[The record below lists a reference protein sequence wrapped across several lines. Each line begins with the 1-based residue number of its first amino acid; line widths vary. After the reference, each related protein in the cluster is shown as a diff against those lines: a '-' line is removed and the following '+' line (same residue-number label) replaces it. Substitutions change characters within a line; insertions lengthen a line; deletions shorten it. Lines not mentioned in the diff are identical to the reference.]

1 MKPVGKTVGIEDI
14 SAYLGLAYVEVDDL
28 FRARG
33 MDTSRMA
40 NLMMRRK
47 TVALPCEDVVSC
59 AVNAARP
66 LLARLDERELETIEL
81 LVVGTESGLDLSKA
95 TATWIHELLQLPR
108 TCRLF
113 EVKQAC
119 YAGVAAL
126 QLATA
131 QIATASRE
139 DARALV
145 IGCDVPRLIRGS
157 TAEPSQGAGAVA
169 VLVGPEVTLAT
180 AELGAAGYCSFDVSD
195 VRRPTPVDHIWDPD
209 LSLMSYVE
217 CLKAAYGDYVRRRPD
232 TDFLGSFDHLVFH
245 TPFPGAVRGAH
256 RSLLR
261 SLGRIPPQ
269 QIAEDFGRRLEDSI
283 RYPAQV
289 GNIYAGTTLLAL
301 LSLFDHT
308 KADPA
313 STGRIGIF
321 SYGSGCSSEF
331 CSYLLNPAAQP
342 RSSGV
347 ADALAARTR
356 LDVAAYDEIADACD
370 PLCAGVADFEGDL
383 SLARKLASAVSPGH
397 PLTMLERID
406 GHERHY
412 VQLDGQ
418 LDGGLS

>member
-1 MKPVGKTVGIEDI
+1 MKPVGIEDI
-14 SAYLGLAYVEVDDL
+14 SAYLGLAYVEVEDL

-33 MDTSRMA
+33 MDMSRMA

-66 LLARLDERELETIEL
+66 LLDRLGARAMETIEL
-81 LVVGTESGLDLSKA
+81 LVVGTESGIDLSKA
-95 TATWIHELLQLPR
+95 TATWVHELLGLPR

-126 QLATA
+126 QLATS

-139 DARALV
+139 DARALI
-145 IGCDVPRLIRGS
+145 IGCDVPRLVRGT

-169 VLVGPEVTLAT
+169 VLVGAEPALAT
-180 AELGAAGYCSFDVSD
+180 AELGAAGYCSFDVTD
-195 VRRPTPVDHIWDPD
+195 VRRPTPSDHIWDPD

-217 CLKAAYGDYVRRRPD
+217 CLRTAYGDYVRRCPD

-269 QIAEDFGRRLEDSI
+269 RITEDFDRRLKDSI

-301 LSLFDHT
+301 LSLFDHAE
-308 KADPA
+308 ADPA
-313 STGRIGIF
+313 ATRRVGIF

-331 CSYLLNPAAQP
+331 CSYLLTSNPRA
-342 RSSGV
+342 RTSGV
-347 ADALAARTR
+347 ADALAARVR
-356 LDVAAYDEIADACD
+356 LDVAAYDKIADACD
-370 PLCAGVADFEGDL
+370 LLCAGVADFEGDL
-383 SLARKLASAVSPGH
+383 SLAQKLAPAVSPSH
-397 PLTMLERID
+397 PLTMLEHID

-412 VQLDGQ
+412 VHLAGGQ
-418 LDGGLS
+418 P

>member
-1 MKPVGKTVGIEDI
+1 MKQVGIEDI
-14 SAYLGLAYVEVDDL
+14 GAYLGLAYVEVDDL

-40 NLMMRRK
+40 NLLMRRK

-66 LLARLDERELETIEL
+66 LLDRLGDRARETIEL
-81 LVVGTESGLDLSKA
+81 LVVGTESGIDLSKS

-108 TCRLF
+108 ACRLF

-145 IGCDVPRLIRGS
+145 IGSDVPRLIRGS

-169 VLVGPEVTLAT
+169 VLVGPRPTLAT
-180 AELGAAGYCSFDVSD
+180 AELGAAGYCSFDVTD
-195 VRRPTPVDHIWDPD
+195 VRRPTPADHIWDPD

-232 TDFLGSFDHLVFH
+232 TEFLDSFDHLVFH

-261 SLGRIPPQ
+261 SLGRIAPQ
-269 QIAEDFGRRLEDSI
+269 RITEDFTRRLEDST

-308 KADPA
+308 EADPTA
-313 STGRIGIF
+313 TRRIGIF

-331 CSYLLNPAAQP
+331 CSWLLNSRERKGTPA
-342 RSSGV
+342 GV

-356 LDVAAYDEIADACD
+356 LDVAAYDEVADACD
-370 PLCAGVADFEGDL
+370 PLCSGAADFEADL
-383 SLARKLASAVSPGH
+383 SLARKLAPAVSPGR
-397 PLTMLERID
+397 PLTMLEHID

-412 VQLDGQ
+412 VQLA
-418 LDGGLS
+418 GGLS

>member
-1 MKPVGKTVGIEDI
+1 MKPVGIEDI
-14 SAYLGLAYVEVDDL
+14 SAYLGLACVEVDDL

-47 TVALPCEDVVSC
+47 TVALPCEDVISY

-66 LLARLDERELETIEL
+66 LLDRLGERELATIEL
-81 LVVGTESGLDLSKA
+81 LVVGTESGIDLSKA
-95 TATWIHELLQLPR
+95 TATWVHELLGLPR

-126 QLATA
+126 QLAAA

-169 VLVGPEVTLAT
+169 VLVAPEPTLAT
-180 AELGAAGYCSFDVSD
+180 AELGAAGYSSFDVTD
-195 VRRPTPVDHIWDPD
+195 VRRPTPSDHIWDPD

-217 CLKAAYGDYVRRRPD
+217 CLRTAYGDYVRRRPD
-232 TDFLGSFDHLVFH
+232 TDFFGSFDHLVFH

-269 QIAEDFGRRLEDSI
+269 RIAEDFDRRLQDSI

-301 LSLFDHT
+301 LSLLDHAKT
-308 KADPA
+308 DPGA
-313 STGRIGIF
+313 AAIRRVGIF

-331 CSYLLNPAAQP
+331 CSYLLNPTT
-342 RSSGV
+342 RTGTSGV

-370 PLCAGVADFEGDL
+370 PLCAGVADYEGDL
-383 SLARKLASAVSPGH
+383 SFAQKVAPALSPGH
-397 PLTMLERID
+397 PLTMLERVD

-412 VQLDGQ
+412 VQLPGGQ
-418 LDGGLS
+418 S

>member
-1 MKPVGKTVGIEDI
+1 MKPVGIEDI
-14 SAYLGLAYVEVDDL
+14 SAYLGLACVEVDDL

-33 MDTSRMA
+33 MDMPRMA

-47 TVALPCEDVVSC
+47 TVALPCEDVVSY

-66 LLARLDERELETIEL
+66 LLDRLGPSGAQTIEL
-81 LVVGTESGLDLSKA
+81 LVVGTESGIDLSKSA
-95 TATWIHELLQLPR
+95 ATWIHELLGLPR

-131 QIATASRE
+131 QIAAASRE

-145 IGCDVPRLIRGS
+145 IGCDVPRLIRGT

-169 VLVGPEVTLAT
+169 ILVGPLPTLAQ
-180 AELGAAGYCSFDVSD
+180 AELGAAGYCSFDVTD
-195 VRRPTPVDHIWDPD
+195 VRRPTATDHIWSPD
-209 LSLMSYVE
+209 LSLVSYVE
-217 CLKAAYGDYVRRRPD
+217 CLRTAYGDYVRRRPD
-232 TDFLGSFDHLVFH
+232 TDFFDSFDHLVFH

-261 SLGRIPPQ
+261 GLGRIPPQ
-269 QIAEDFGRRLEDSI
+269 QITEDFSRRLENSI

-301 LSLFDHT
+301 LSLLDHT
-308 KADPA
+308 KADA
-313 STGRIGIF
+313 ATSGRVGIF

-331 CSYLLNPAAQP
+331 CSYLLTPVEQI

-347 ADALAARTR
+347 AQALAARAR
-356 LDVAAYDEIADACD
+356 LDVAAYDAIADASD
-370 PLCAGVADFEGDL
+370 LLYAGVADFEGDL
-383 SLARKLASAVSPGH
+383 SLARTLAPAVSPDY
-397 PLTMLERID
+397 PLTMLDRI
-406 GHERHY
+406 GSHERHY
-412 VQLDGQ
+412 VHLT
-418 LDGGLS
+418 GGNP

>member
-1 MKPVGKTVGIEDI
+1 MKQVGIEDI
-14 SAYLGLAYVEVDDL
+14 GAYLGLAYVEVDDL

-40 NLMMRRK
+40 NLLMRRK

-66 LLARLDERELETIEL
+66 LLDRLDDRARETIEL
-81 LVVGTESGLDLSKA
+81 LVVGTESGIDLSKS

-145 IGCDVPRLIRGS
+145 IGSDVPRLIRGS

-169 VLVGPEVTLAT
+169 VLVGPRPTLAT
-180 AELGAAGYCSFDVSD
+180 AELGAAGYCSFDVTD
-195 VRRPTPVDHIWDPD
+195 VRRPTPADHIWDPD

-232 TDFLGSFDHLVFH
+232 TEFLGSFDHLVFH

-261 SLGRIPPQ
+261 SLGRIAPQ
-269 QIAEDFGRRLEDSI
+269 RITEDFTRRLEDST

-308 KADPA
+308 EADPTA
-313 STGRIGIF
+313 TRRIGIF

-331 CSYLLNPAAQP
+331 CSWLLNPRERKGTPA
-342 RSSGV
+342 GV

-356 LDVAAYDEIADACD
+356 LDVAAYDEVADACD
-370 PLCAGVADFEGDL
+370 PLCSGAADFEADL
-383 SLARKLASAVSPGH
+383 SLARKLAPAVSPGR
-397 PLTMLERID
+397 PLTMLEHID

-412 VQLDGQ
+412 VQLA
-418 LDGGLS
+418 GGLS

>member
-1 MKPVGKTVGIEDI
+1 MKPVGIEDI

-40 NLMMRRK
+40 NLLMRRK
-47 TVALPCEDVVSC
+47 TVALPCEDVISC

-66 LLARLDERELETIEL
+66 LLDRLDDRKLETIEL
-81 LVVGTESGLDLSKA
+81 LVVGTESGIDLSKA
-95 TATWIHELLQLPR
+95 TATWVHQLLGLPR

-145 IGCDVPRLIRGS
+145 IGCDVPRLIRGT

-169 VLVGPEVTLAT
+169 VLVGPQPTLAT
-180 AELGAAGYCSFDVSD
+180 AELGAAGYCSFDVTD
-195 VRRPTPVDHIWDPD
+195 VRRPTPSDHIWDPD

-217 CLKAAYGDYVRRRPD
+217 CLRAAYGDYVRRRPD
-232 TDFLGSFDHLVFH
+232 TNFFGSFDYLVFH

-269 QIAEDFGRRLEDSI
+269 RITDDFSRRLEDSI

-301 LSLFDHT
+301 LSLFDHAE
-308 KADPA
+308 ADPA
-313 STGRIGIF
+313 ATRRVGIF

-331 CSYLLNPAAQP
+331 CSYLLTPAE
-342 RSSGV
+342 RTGTSGV
-347 ADALAARTR
+347 ADALAARAR

-370 PLCAGVADFEGDL
+370 PLLAGVADYEGDL
-383 SLARKLASAVSPGH
+383 SLAEKLAPAVSPGH
-397 PLTMLERID
+397 PLTMLERIV

-412 VQLDGQ
+412 IQL
-418 LDGGLS
+418 GGGPS

>member
-1 MKPVGKTVGIEDI
+1 MNPVGSKPVGIEDI
-14 SAYLGLAYVEVDDL
+14 GAYLGLACVEVDDL

-47 TVALPCEDVVSC
+47 TVALPCEDVISY
-59 AVNAARP
+59 AANAARP
-66 LLARLDERELETIEL
+66 LLDRLDERARESIEL
-81 LVVGTESGLDLSKA
+81 LVVGTESGIDLSKA
-95 TATWIHELLQLPR
+95 TATWLHELLGLPR

-131 QIATASRE
+131 QIATATRE

-145 IGCDVPRLIRGS
+145 IGCDVPRLMRGETS
-157 TAEPSQGAGAVA
+157 EPSQGAGAVA
-169 VLVGPEVTLAT
+169 VLVGPEPTLAT
-180 AELGAAGYCSFDVSD
+180 AELGAAGYGSFDVTD
-195 VRRPTPVDHIWDPD
+195 FRRPTPSDHLWDAD

-217 CLKAAYGDYVRRRPD
+217 CLRTAYGDYVRRRPD
-232 TDFLGSFDHLVFH
+232 TDFFSSFDHLVFH

-261 SLGRIPPQ
+261 SLGRVPPQ
-269 QIAEDFGRRLEDSI
+269 RVTEDFGRRVEDSV
-283 RYPAQV
+283 RYPAEV

-301 LSLFDHT
+301 LSLFDHVR
-308 KADPA
+308 ADPA
-313 STGRIGIF
+313 GTGRIGIF

-331 CSYLLNPAAQP
+331 CSYLLASPGRTGA
-342 RSSGV
+342 SGV

-356 LDVAAYDEIADACD
+356 LDVAAYDEITDVCDALS
-370 PLCAGVADFEGDL
+370 PGVADYEGDL
-383 SLARKLASAVSPGH
+383 SLARKLVPTVSPGH
-397 PLTMLERID
+397 PLTMLERVD

-412 VQLDGQ
+412 VQLAGGQ
-418 LDGGLS
+418 P

>member
-1 MKPVGKTVGIEDI
+1 MKPVGIEDI
-14 SAYLGLAYVEVDDL
+14 SAYLGLACIEVDDL

-66 LLARLDERELETIEL
+66 LLDRLGEGELDTIEL
-81 LVVGTESGLDLSKA
+81 LVVGTESGIDLSKS
-95 TATWIHELLQLPR
+95 TATWIHELLGLPR
-108 TCRLF
+108 TCRLY

-126 QLATA
+126 QLAAA
-131 QIATASRE
+131 QMATASRE

-157 TAEPSQGAGAVA
+157 TAEPSQGAGGVA
-169 VLVGPEVTLAT
+169 VLVGSRPALAT
-180 AELGAAGYCSFDVSD
+180 AELGAAGYCGFDVTD
-195 VRRPTPVDHIWDPD
+195 VRRPTPSEHIWDPD

-217 CLKAAYGDYVRRRPD
+217 CLRTAYGDYVRRRPD
-232 TDFLGSFDHLVFH
+232 TDFFDTFDHLVFH

-261 SLGRIPPQ
+261 GLGRFGPQ
-269 QIAEDFGRRLEDSI
+269 QVAEDFGRRLEDSVQ
-283 RYPAQV
+283 YPSQV

-301 LSLFDHT
+301 LSLLDHAEPGPGAT
-308 KADPA
+308 
-313 STGRIGIF
+313 RRVGIF

-331 CSYLLNPAAQP
+331 CSYLLNSPGP
-342 RSSGV
+342 RGTSGMATSGV
-347 ADALAARTR
+347 ADALAARVR
-356 LDVAAYDEIADACD
+356 LDVDAYDEIADACD
-370 PLCAGVADFEGDL
+370 PLSAGAADFEGDL
-383 SLARKLASAVSPGH
+383 SLAAKLVPAVSPDR
-397 PLTMLERID
+397 PLTMLEHID

-412 VQLDGQ
+412 VQV
-418 LDGGLS
+418 GGGRS